1 MDRNINKASYK
12 LKMLSLLS
20 FLLKSISDLIKLY
33 LKVSGLEFLNIFCQ
47 SDKNEKII
55 KNL

>member
-12 LKMLSLLS
+12 LKMLSLLF
-20 FLLKSISDLIKLY
+20 FLLKSISDQIKLY